1 MSPTPQER
9 EYHETDWPARREAYI
24 TRIEVL
30 LEVLAKAIRGTEEVR
45 EIREEVGVLKTET
58 ALLRQKS
65 KTAFR
70 WTIGLMIVISILMWI
85 ATLTLIF
92 LRT

>member
-1 MSPTPQER
+1 MPSIQEQNTD
-9 EYHETDWPARREAYI
+9 EADWPARREAYI

-30 LEVLAKAIRGTEEVR
+30 VEALAKEMRGTEGVR
-45 EIREEVGVLKTET
+45 GIREEVGGLKAET
-58 ALLRQKS
+58 ALLRQES

-70 WTIGLMIVISILMWI
+70 WTIGLLIVISILMWI

-92 LRT
+92 L

>member
-1 MSPTPQER
+1 MSIVQEQNT
-9 EYHETDWPARREAYI
+9 HETDWPARREAYI

-30 LEVLAKAIRGTEEVR
+30 IEALAEEIRGTEEVR
-45 EIREEVGVLKTET
+45 GIREEVGGLKAET
-58 ALLRQKS
+58 ALLRQEG

-70 WTIGLMIVISILMWI
+70 WTIGLLIVISILIWI